1 MVEVRFTL
9 ETRVAPD
16 VVLAAARDFSARRPE
31 LWPSID
37 PAVYAVH
44 AIGDTWAEVTEG
56 SADLGGIWAR
66 ERYEWSAPGMI
77 RAEVQASN
85 VFAAGSSW
93 ELRVRTAEAGGSS
106 VEWVS
111 LRQPRGLK
119 GRLVVLMLRLAGRR
133 ILSAYLRQ
141 TLALIEATSPGQE
154 KEPPRVAHPLL

>member
-85 VFAAGSSW
+85 VFAPGSSW
-93 ELRVRTAEAGGSS
+93 E
-106 VEWVS
+106 
-111 LRQPRGLK
+111 
-119 GRLVVLMLRLAGRR
+119 LRLAGRR
-133 ILSAYLRQ
+133 ILSASLRQ